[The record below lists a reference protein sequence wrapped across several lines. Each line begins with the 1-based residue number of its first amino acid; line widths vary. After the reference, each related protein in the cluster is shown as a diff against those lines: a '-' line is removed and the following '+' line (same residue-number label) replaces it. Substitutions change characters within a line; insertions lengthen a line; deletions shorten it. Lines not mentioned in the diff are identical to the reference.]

1 MRSSCAEGAAGARLY
16 ASAAVTTSRVAP
28 SIIELET
35 IRPAFQPNVTLLRLQ
50 DGDGHVGLGE
60 AFFAAGAV
68 EAYLHDQIAPVLLGL
83 ADPTPERVSAV
94 LMPYVGFQGGGVETR
109 GVGAVDL
116 ALWDLLGRRA
126 GLPVVDL
133 LGGAVRER
141 VPVYNTCAGPGYVS
155 RSSRQHSS
163 NWGLDRGR
171 YDDLQAFLDQPAALA
186 RELAAEGLAGM
197 KVWPFDT
204 AAERTDGTA
213 ILSADLDRGLAVVQ
227 AIRDAVPA
235 MQVMVELHG
244 LWNLGAATTICR
256 ALAPLAPYWVE
267 DPIRPDATDALARL
281 RGAIDVPIAT
291 GETVVGRR
299 GFLPL
304 LQRGA
309 VDIVTADVQWTGGL
323 TEARRVATL
332 ADAFGVPVAPHDCTG
347 PVTFAA
353 CVHLVVSQRNGLIQE
368 TVRAFL
374 RTWYRE
380 LVEGLPEI
388 VDGHIAP
395 TREAGLGLRL
405 APDLERRDDVTRR
418 VSRL

>member
-1 MRSSCAEGAAGARLY
+1 LA
-16 ASAAVTTSRVAP
+16 
-28 SIIELET
+28 IIELET
-35 IRPAFQPNVTLLRLQ
+35 IRPAFQPNVTIVRLQ
-50 DGDGHVGLGE
+50 SAEGHIGLGE

-68 EAYLHDQIAPVLLGL
+68 EAYLHDQVAPVLLGL
-83 ADPTPERVSAV
+83 AEPTPERVSA
-94 LMPYVGFQGGGVETR
+94 LLTPYVGFQGGGVETR
-109 GVGAVDL
+109 ALGAIDL
-116 ALWDLLGRRA
+116 ALWDLLGHRA
-126 GLPVVDL
+126 ALPVVDL

-155 RSSRQHSS
+155 LSSRQHSS
-163 NWGLDRGR
+163 NWGLDRSR
-171 YDDLQAFLDQPAALA
+171 YDDLRAFLEQPAALA
-186 RELAAEGLAGM
+186 RELAAEGLTGM

-204 AAERTDGTA
+204 AAEGSGGTA
-213 ILSADLDRGLAVVQ
+213 ILAADLDRGLAVVQ
-227 AIRDAVPA
+227 AIREAVPA
-235 MQVMVELHG
+235 MRVMVELHG
-244 LWNLGAATTICR
+244 LWNLVAATTICR
-256 ALAPLAPYWVE
+256 ALVPFAPYWVE
-267 DPIRPDATDALARL
+267 DPIRPDAIDALARL
-281 RGAIDVPIAT
+281 RQAVDIPIAT

-332 ADAFGVPVAPHDCTG
+332 ADAFGVPIAPHDCTG

-374 RTWYRE
+374 RTWYGE
-380 LVEGLPEI
+380 LVEGVPEI
-388 VDGHIAP
+388 VDGHVAP
-395 TREAGLGLRL
+395 TREPGLGVRL
-405 APDLERRDDVTRR
+405 APGLAERADVTRR